1 MRLRTSEVAA
11 RLFVPIAVAILA
23 IVSPSEFS
31 KPVEATPSRS
41 IQKHTRKSSHVY
53 RPSTVNNQAALVR
66 QEPQAGPR
74 DIDYIVPSPPV
85 FSPRAEAPAVAAT
98 TTDGSVFSSV
108 AFRIGGLPAK
118 ARWGAAIAAAGRMD
132 MTACGAEPCSPR
144 VSDLAS
150 AVERARTQDVTAK
163 LATIN
168 AAVNHAVVYTRDQD
182 VYGVR
187 DYWAKPDETLARGK
201 GDCEDFAI
209 LKMAALKA
217 AGLPE
222 DSITLV
228 VLRDTRRNLFHAVLS
243 VATDKGQFILDN
255 LRDNVPRDITLS
267 DYQALYSMNGDR
279 AFIHGY
285 PASSK
290 LAAGKGLEI
299 GTALPGEDS
308 GGRS

>member
-1 MRLRTSEVAA
+1 MKQSRKAVNIYRLSAA
-11 RLFVPIAVAILA
+11 
-23 IVSPSEFS
+23 
-31 KPVEATPSRS
+31 
-41 IQKHTRKSSHVY
+41 
-53 RPSTVNNQAALVR
+53 NNQAAEVL

-74 DIDYIVPSPPV
+74 DIDNLVPPEPV
-85 FSPRAEAPAVAAT
+85 FSPRAETPAVAT
-98 TTDGSVFSSV
+98 TTKDGSVFSST

-118 ARWGAAIAAAGRMD
+118 ARWGTAIAAAGKMD
-132 MTACGAEPCSPR
+132 MTACAETPCPTR
-144 VSDLAS
+144 VSNLAS
-150 AVERARTQDVTAK
+150 AVERARSQDVTEK
-163 LATIN
+163 LVTIN
-168 AAVNHAVVYTRDQD
+168 EAVNHAIVYTRDQD
-182 VYGVR
+182 VYGTR

-217 AGLPE
+217 AGLPS

-255 LRDNVPRDITLS
+255 LRDNVPRDVTLS
-267 DYQALYSMNGDR
+267 DYQALYSMNEDR

-285 PASSK
+285 PTSSK
-290 LAAGKGLEI
+290 IAAGKGMEI